1 MAKLTKGQI
10 EGIRLL
16 ADLFVLED
24 ITKQVM
30 PKVFNAE
37 QIEQFKQH
45 MKVESPIPFEA
56 GEELKRQI
64 VEVRREW
71 KARLESGDWS

>member
-16 ADLFVLED
+16 ADLFVLD
-24 ITKQVM
+24 DLTKQVM
-30 PKVFNAE
+30 STMLTPA
-37 QIEQFKQH
+37 QLEQFKQH
-45 MKVESPIPFEA
+45 MKAKCPEMTEA

-64 VEVRREW
+64 IDARRVWREE
-71 KARLESGDWS
+71 LEKDDLL